1 MEGHVESYLLGLG
14 VGIAVGV
21 IFVAI
26 IKFRMVKGMS
36 LAEKAEYLNK
46 RRARMLPVLAVIFL
60 SQQAAFLSN
69 LGKEPAGSVY
79 ALKVSAWLVLSV
91 VILAALATKGFWLEP
106 RAVRDLIDDENTRAN
121 RNDAMRW
128 GFLFSMAAAIAV
140 YALTLFRVEL
150 SARDAVHLVLTI
162 GIPAAL
168 IRWGYLERRAL
179 RDA

>member
-1 MEGHVESYLLGLG
+1 MGLAMG
-14 VGIAVGV
+14 VAAGV
-21 IFVAI
+21 IIVAL
-26 IKFRMVKGMS
+26 VKLRAVKSMS
-36 LAEKAEYLNK
+36 VAEKAEYLSK
-46 RRARMLPVLAVIFL
+46 RRARMLPALAVIFL

-69 LGKEPAGSVY
+69 LGAQKETSAY
-79 ALKVSAWLVLSV
+79 AVKVSAWLVLSI

-106 RAVRDLIDDENTRAN
+106 KAVRDLIDDENTRAN

-140 YALTLFRVEL
+140 YALTLFNVQM
-150 SARDAVHLVLTI
+150 SARDAVHLVLTF

-168 IRWGYLERRAL
+168 IRWGYLERRAH